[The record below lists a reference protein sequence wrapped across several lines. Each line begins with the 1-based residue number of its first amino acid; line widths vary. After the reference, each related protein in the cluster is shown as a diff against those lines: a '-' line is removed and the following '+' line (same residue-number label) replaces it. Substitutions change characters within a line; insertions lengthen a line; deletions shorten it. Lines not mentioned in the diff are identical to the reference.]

1 MLAAFFQ
8 LFQTFFLF
16 GNNQVDRLQI
26 CCCWCNMSSLQNFIK
41 LLFFYLFAAVIAYRI
56 PFFAISIKFIMV
68 NPFFVL
74 YNEIDR
80 FGRYLH
86 FSMTS

>member
-26 CCCWCNMSSLQNFIK
+26 CCGWRDMGSLQDFIK
-41 LLFFYLFAAVIAYRI
+41 LFFFYLSVTVAAHRVSL
-56 PFFAISIKFIMV
+56 FAISMKSIMV